1 LVCSECYDN
10 EITLWRE
17 LPMNETIRTYVRT
30 YTPPPKV
37 FHLSLIEALDEWS
50 GSEEAKTE

>member
-1 LVCSECYDN
+1 
-10 EITLWRE
+10 
-17 LPMNETIRTYVRT
+17 MNETIRTYVRT